1 MNIVTNNHSRE
12 MINYYDLPESERTHF
27 DYVDED
33 ERADYRFFKY
43 RGSYYDSHEFIRIIA
58 RRDTYNGWAMQVDN
72 DSPLL
77 AWDGIQSDSY
87 FSGIVVKHTN
97 EDMIIVGHYYC

>member
-12 MINYYDLPESERTHF
+12 MITYYDLPEAVRNDF

-43 RGSYYDSHEFIRIIA
+43 RGCYYDSREFIRIIE
-58 RRDTYNGWAMQVDN
+58 RRDTYNGWATQVDN

-87 FSGIVVKHTN
+87 FSGIVVKHTD
-97 EDMIIVGHYYC
+97 EDSIIVGHYYS